1 MNYNNL
7 FRSLRQTMHH
17 RPTAGMLTAMLMM
30 LAAAGCTDDADND
43 NRLPDGKYPIT
54 FSAAVDGLAVSR
66 ATTDANG
73 ETLWTEGDRIAVSL
87 NESSDSKTYQITNAS
102 TGAMEPVTPD
112 DMLCWKTSTEEL
124 KIQAWYP
131 ATSATNVDISDQS
144 QGFVDFD
151 CLKAET
157 TAKFSATDAVALS
170 FEHQMAKVTCTLTTD
185 NDITDITHATVSF
198 YGYTTASFEKGTVT
212 AGSGSSKGWI
222 TSTSGKE
229 AVVVP
234 QEIKGQQFIRVTISG
249 REYFY
254 TSGENDPDLE
264 AGKRYDYTIKV
275 NETGLESVTID
286 TYPSWTD
293 GSSVGGGEG
302 TETKCHVYLPEG
314 HGLTADNITGATQVA
329 SSSNVY
335 EISDRNTF
343 SISYTLTDDNALNG
357 FLIAKGIG
365 DCKGVVSHN
374 TSGGRTYT
382 FTYSNI
388 RSDISLVYTFY
399 PEVGYYYYAD
409 GTCSPTYNNGSSPA
423 CIGIVFKV
431 GAGEGDNIS
440 NYAADTFT
448 DNVIHGYVVAL
459 SDAHAGTCTWGG
471 KGTLIGTS
479 TNQNDFAGYSN
490 TQKIIAKAIE
500 GGHLKPD
507 DGINDY
513 PAAYYI
519 SEYDKTVQTPTNT
532 SGWYFPSTG
541 QLKEVYRV
549 KDNIHTDVLTL
560 QSDDY
565 LSSSEYDRG
574 YIAFNVGYVSFRD
587 GTSEYRE
594 KDASKYVRAILTF

>member
-87 NESSDSKTYQITNAS
+87 NESSDSKTYQITNS
-102 TGAMEPVTPD
+102 SNGAMEPVSPD
-112 DMLCWKTSTEEL
+112 DVYYWKTTTEEL
-124 KIQAWYP
+124 NIQAWYP
-131 ATSATNVDISDQS
+131 AASATNVDISDQS

-151 CLKAET
+151 CMKAET

-170 FEHQMAKVTCTLTTD
+170 FEHPMAKVTCTLTTD
-185 NDITDITHATVSF
+185 NNITDITHATVSF
-198 YGYTTASFEKGTVT
+198 YGYTTVSFEKGTVT

-275 NETGLESVTID
+275 NEKGLESVTVN

-293 GSSVGGGEG
+293 GSSVGGGDG
-302 TETKCHVYLPEG
+302 TEATFHVYLPAG
-314 HGLTADNITGATQVA
+314 HGLTADNITGATQVET
-329 SSSNVY
+329 SNVY
-335 EISDRNTF
+335 EISGHGNTF
-343 SISYTLTDDNALNG
+343 SISYTVTGSDPSKG
-357 FLIAKGIG
+357 YLISKGIG
-365 DCKGVVSHN
+365 NCK
-374 TSGGRTYT
+374 RTTESDGKYT

-388 RSDISLVYTFY
+388 RSDIWLSYAFY
-399 PEVGYYYYAD
+399 SEVGYYYYSD
-409 GTCSPTYNNGSSPA
+409 GTCSPDYNSGTSST

-431 GAGEGDNIS
+431 GAGEGDNAS
-440 NYAADTFT
+440 NYTASTFT
-448 DNVIHGYVVAL
+448 DDVIHGYAVAL
-459 SDAHAGTCTWGG
+459 KNTGTNRTSWGNISSV
-471 KGTLIGTS
+471 TLS
-479 TNQNDFAGYSN
+479 TDNEKFYGYSN
-490 TQKIIAKAIE
+490 TQAIKNTTGYSE
-500 GGHLKPD
+500 S
-507 DGINDY
+507 NFRACY
-513 PAAYYI
+513 NAVNYTPAAPAN
-519 SEYDKTVQTPTNT
+519 S
-532 SGWYFPSTG
+532 SGWYLPSLGEYNALWQVYGTIQSKLTSAGGTDMQMNWGFYWTSSKKNSSAACVDFGAWSATG
-541 QLKEVYRV
+541 SFTSAIR
-549 KDNIHTDVLTL
+549 TDDAYVRPVLT
-560 QSDDY
+560 
-565 LSSSEYDRG
+565 
-574 YIAFNVGYVSFRD
+574 F
-587 GTSEYRE
+587 
-594 KDASKYVRAILTF
+594 